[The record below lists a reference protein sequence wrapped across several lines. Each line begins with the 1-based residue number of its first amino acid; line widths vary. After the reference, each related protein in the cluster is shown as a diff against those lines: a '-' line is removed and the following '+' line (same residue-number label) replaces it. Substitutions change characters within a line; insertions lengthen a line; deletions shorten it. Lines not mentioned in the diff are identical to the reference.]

1 MIDTYNVKKYIN
13 IFIYKQMN
21 SSYETMV
28 NSSYESMVILFA
40 WNLSLAQEAHS
51 KPSITISGLGP
62 SVFSWYIYLK
72 KIGQYILS
80 YGQIEIKLPLNWRSL
95 KYYFIKIEKHQR
107 DNNILTLK
115 EQG

>member
-1 MIDTYNVKKYIN
+1 MYNVKKYIN
-13 IFIYKQMN
+13 IFIYKQM
-21 SSYETMV
+21 

-51 KPSITISGLGP
+51 KPSITVSGLGP

-72 KIGQYILS
+72 KISQYILS

-95 KYYFIKIEKHQR
+95 K
-107 DNNILTLK
+107 ILFY
-115 EQG
+115 